1 VSNASP
7 AETLRFAKYEGLGN
21 DFIVVDAT
29 APDVFDASLAR
40 AGVVA
45 AICDR
50 HRGIGADGLLLAGVV
65 RGVPF
70 MRVLNADG
78 SEPEMCGNGLRC
90 VALHLA
96 RTGQLPESAQ
106 TLTFDTGAGPHG
118 VTLHAVGESGVVEV
132 EMRAPSLVPS
142 AVPVHAQSALVDA
155 PLEVDAHTLKVTAV
169 SMGNPHVVT
178 FDALSLAERL
188 ALGPRL
194 ERDARFPDGVNVG
207 FAQMTGGD
215 ELTLHVFERGVGWT
229 EACGTGACAA
239 AVAAVETGRAERGRA
254 LRVTLPGGTLVVR
267 VGAPGTPVHM
277 TGPARHVFDGALAL
291 GPLTLAGAA

>member
-1 VSNASP
+1 MSNASP

-21 DFIVVDAT
+21 DFIVVDAA
-29 APDVFDASLAR
+29 APDAFDASLAQPET
-40 AGVVA
+40 VA

-50 HRGIGADGLLLAGVV
+50 HRGIGADGLLLAGVIG
-65 RGVPF
+65 GVPF

-96 RTGQLPESAQ
+96 RTGQLSQSA
-106 TLTFDTGAGPHG
+106 TALTFDTGAGPHG

-132 EMRAPSLVPS
+132 QMRAPSLAPS
-142 AVPVHAQSALVDA
+142 AVPVRAESSLVDA
-155 PLEVDAHTLKVTAV
+155 PFEIDGRTLKVTAV

-178 FDALSLAERL
+178 FDALSVAKRL

-194 ERDARFPDGVNVG
+194 ERDARFAEGVNVG
-207 FAQMTGGD
+207 FAQMTASD
-215 ELTLHVFERGVGWT
+215 ALTLHVFERGVGWT
-229 EACGTGACAA
+229 QACGTGACAA
-239 AVAAVETGRAERGRA
+239 AVAAVETGRAERGIPIS
-254 LRVTLPGGTLVVR
+254 VTLPGGVLVIR

-277 TGPARHVFDGALAL
+277 TGPARHVFDGSLAL
-291 GPLTLAGAA
+291 DGRNAAGAA